1 MERPTPSAEVLQQYQ
16 GLKLSDAGSDYF
28 IADSSRVVLKLLASE
43 IPVESILATA
53 EWYAENEHQIFSKQ
67 TPIAYEVPI
76 EVMQSIVGYSLH
88 HGVMA
93 RANRPQ
99 DALLSELLTGGPIL
113 VMDGIAKTDNV
124 GAIIRNAA
132 AFGITNILVDHR
144 TCHPF
149 QRRAVRTSMG
159 NVYGMKIHQTRNLA
173 ADLQWLK
180 SQGVLVVG
188 FENRPCAV
196 NLGELQFT
204 SKTALIIGSEA
215 TGMSPEVMAT
225 VNQLVRI
232 PIDEDVYALNA
243 ACASAVALYAF
254 KENIRPL

>member
-1 MERPTPSAEVLQQYQ
+1 
-16 GLKLSDAGSDYF
+16 
-28 IADSSRVVLKLLASE
+28 
-43 IPVESILATA
+43 
-53 EWYAENEHQIFSKQ
+53 
-67 TPIAYEVPI
+67 
-76 EVMQSIVGYSLH
+76 
-88 HGVMA
+88 MA
-93 RANRPQ
+93 RARRPQ
-99 DALLSELLTGGPIL
+99 DASLADLLSGPIL

-173 ADLQWLK
+173 TDLQWLK
-180 SQGVLVVG
+180 SQGVQVIG
-188 FENRPCAV
+188 FENRPTAV

-254 KENIRPL
+254 KEKLNPH

>member
-1 MERPTPSAEVLQQYQ
+1 MEKSIPTPEVLQQYQ
-16 GLKLSDAGSDYF
+16 GLKLSDAGSDFF
-28 IADSSRVVLKLLASE
+28 IADSSRVVLKLLATD

-53 EWYAENEHQIFSKQ
+53 EWYAENEQQIFLKQ
-67 TPIAYEVPI
+67 QPIAYQVPI

-93 RANRPQ
+93 RARRPK
-99 DALLSELLTGGPIL
+99 DASLADLLAGPIL

-124 GAIIRNAA
+124 GAIVRNAA
-132 AFGITNILVDHR
+132 AFGFNHILVDHR

-173 ADLQWLK
+173 TDLLWLK
-180 SQGVLVVG
+180 SQGVQVVG
-188 FENRPCAV
+188 FENRPSAV
-196 NLGELQFT
+196 HLGDLKFST
-204 SKTALIIGSEA
+204 KTALIIGSEA
-215 TGMSPEVMAT
+215 SGMSPEVTAT
-225 VNQLVRI
+225 VDQLVRI

-254 KENIRPL
+254 KASFKPA

>member
-16 GLKLSDAGSDYF
+16 GLKLSDAGSDFF
-28 IADSSRVVLKLLASE
+28 IADSSRVVLKLLASD

-53 EWYAENEHQIFSKQ
+53 EWYAENQHQIFLKQ
-67 TPIAYEVPI
+67 TPIAYQVPI

-93 RANRPQ
+93 RARRPQ
-99 DALLSELLTGGPIL
+99 DASLADLLTGPIL

-173 ADLQWLK
+173 ADLLWLK
-180 SQGVLVVG
+180 SQGVQVVG
-188 FENRPCAV
+188 FENRPSAV

-254 KENIRPL
+254 KENFKPA

>member
-1 MERPTPSAEVLQQYQ
+1 MEKFTPSAEVLQQYQ

-28 IADSSRVVLKLLASE
+28 IADSSRVVLKLLASN
-43 IPVESILATA
+43 IPVESILATS
-53 EWYAENEHQIFSKQ
+53 EWYAEHEAELFINQR
-67 TPIAYEVPI
+67 PITYQAPI
-76 EVMQSIVGYSLH
+76 EVMQSIVGYNLH

-93 RANRPQ
+93 RARRPL
-99 DALLSELLTGGPIL
+99 DVSLSDLLTGPIL

-132 AFGITNILVDHR
+132 AFGISNILVDHR

-173 ADLQWLK
+173 NDLNWLK
-180 SQGVLVVG
+180 SQGVFVIG
-188 FENRPCAV
+188 FENRPTAV
-196 NLGELQFT
+196 NLGELEFT
-204 SKTALIIGSEA
+204 NKTALIIGSEA
-215 TGMSPEVMAT
+215 TGLSTEVLQT

-232 PIDEDVYALNA
+232 PIDDGVYALNA

-254 KENIRPL
+254 RQNVKNFL